1 MITKTQN
8 ILLCIAA
15 GAFFIGGFA
24 YYHKMDRTS
33 TSVRENNMT
42 PDAFVPT
49 PVVDVVFVSKI
60 SIRKESE
67 GTNAMQSWK
76 RYVQ

>member
-24 YYHKMDRTS
+24 YYHKMERTS
-33 TSVRENNMT
+33 TSVRENMT